1 MLEDNAEH
9 NGVEGCEQGY
19 LERSFRK
26 GYEGQNEKR
35 WFNFTVVPGIQES
48 MASNSRG
55 QRDTGVKGLLEMGTA
70 TRDRTHLAPPF
81 LVRRETVIRLAVE
94 SQWIRRQILRQH

>member
-55 QRDTGVKGLLEMGTA
+55 
-70 TRDRTHLAPPF
+70 
-81 LVRRETVIRLAVE
+81 
-94 SQWIRRQILRQH
+94 